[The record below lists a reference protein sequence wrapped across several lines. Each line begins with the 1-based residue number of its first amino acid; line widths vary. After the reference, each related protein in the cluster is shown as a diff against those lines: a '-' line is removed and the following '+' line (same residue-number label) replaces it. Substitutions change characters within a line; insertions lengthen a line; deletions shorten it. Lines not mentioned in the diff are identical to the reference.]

1 MAAPS
6 FVAATGAHD
15 GLTTNINTFTWT
27 VPATAQ
33 AGDVAVVMVGM
44 NASSANPFLTPAGWT
59 AIGTVLNT
67 SANHNTQAF
76 GRVLTSSDPGST
88 VTATL
93 TSAGAGKIHGG
104 GIIIRGAEGIPSN
117 FTNATDTTTGA
128 TVAGPTITTD
138 SADNLI
144 VAVGML
150 RNTTA
155 TTQST
160 ATVSAGWT
168 ERTDTGTANAIA
180 PNFTASI
187 ATRNAVQ
194 TTAGAVTGPTFTSTD
209 TASTGHVWM
218 FAFEP
223 TTAPVSGSAP
233 TYVVAAGAHDSLAAN
248 IDTFSWTI
256 PPAAQAGDVAVIAV
270 GLNTGTGVFPAP
282 TGWTAIGPTLVTGA
296 NHTTQLFGKKLV
308 AADLGT
314 AVTTTVPVGA
324 GKIHGGGIVVRGAI
338 GVPIEHFAT
347 ATDTTTGATIA
358 GPTLTTDSA
367 NNLVINVA
375 MIRNTT
381 TTTAKATA
389 NVSAG
394 YTKRTDTGTANPV
407 APNFTASFA
416 TRDAVAAAPGAVTGA
431 TFTSSDTASTGHV
444 WALAFEPVSNVPP
457 TISAG
462 PDQTVEPYSTVTL
475 TFSGS
480 GGDGVIVAYTVT
492 QTDGTP
498 VTRTTPAVHQRQF
511 KAPGT
516 IAGDVLTFS
525 VTATDDTGAMSA
537 PDTVTVTVLPVTE
550 RAAVGGAWVPLESRT
565 I

>member
-1 MAAPS
+1 MAAPT
-6 FVAATGAHD
+6 FVAATGMHD
-15 GLTTNINTFTWT
+15 GITTNIGTFTWT

-33 AGDVAVVMVGM
+33 AGDVAVVMVGI
-44 NASSANPFLTPAGWT
+44 NANSTNPFLTPSGWT

-76 GRVLTSSDPGST
+76 GKVLTSSDPGAT
-88 VTATL
+88 VTASL
-93 TSAGAGKIHGG
+93 TTTAAGKIHGG
-104 GIIIRGAEGIPSN
+104 GVVIRGAEGIPSN
-117 FTNATDTTTGA
+117 FTNITDTTTAA

-160 ATVSAGWT
+160 SSVSTGWT

-194 TTAGAVTGPTFTSTD
+194 ATAGAVTGPTFTSTD
-209 TASTGHVWM
+209 TASTGHVWV

-223 TTAPVSGSAP
+223 AAVAPSGSAP
-233 TYVVAAGAHDSLAAN
+233 TYVVAAGAHDNLSTN
-248 IDTFSWTI
+248 IDTFSWTV

-270 GLNTGTGVFPAP
+270 GMNTGTGVFATP
-282 TGWTAIGPTLVTGA
+282 TGWTPIGVPLVSGA

-308 AADLGT
+308 TADLGT
-314 AVTTTVPVGA
+314 TITSTVSIAA

-338 GVPIEHFAT
+338 GVPTEHYAT
-347 ATDTTTGATIA
+347 TTDTTTGATVV
-358 GPTLTTDSA
+358 GPSLTTDSE
-367 NNLVINVA
+367 NNLIATVA

-381 TTTAKATA
+381 TTSAKGTST
-389 NVSAG
+389 VSAA
-394 YTKRTDTGTANPV
+394 YTERTDTGTANAI
-407 APNFTASFA
+407 APNFTATWA
-416 TRDAVAAAPGAVTGA
+416 TRDTVAASPGAVTGA

-444 WALAFEPVSNVPP
+444 WAVAFEPVSNVPP

-462 PDQTVEPYSTVTL
+462 ADQTVEPYTTVTL
-475 TFSGS
+475 TFTGS
-480 GGDGVIVAYTVT
+480 GGDGVIVTYNVA
-492 QTDGTP
+492 QNDGDP
-498 VTRTTPAVHQRQF
+498 VTLTTTAVNQRTF

-516 IAGDVLTFS
+516 IAGDILTFS
-525 VTATDDTGAMSA
+525 VTATDDSGAVSA
-537 PDTVTVTVLPVTE
+537 LDTVNITVLPVTE
-550 RAAVGGAWVPLESRT
+550 RAAVGGAWVPLELRAL
-565 I
+565 